1 MAENTDLAAANA
13 GFDGLAERVERVLP
27 KTLEDLKAFVAIP
40 SISAQ
45 PEHAED
51 VQRAAEQLVEWLAE
65 VGCPEVKI
73 VREGGQPAVIGRFIV
88 DESLPTVCLYSH
100 FDVQPTGDLSQ
111 WNSEP
116 FVATERD
123 GRLYGRGPA
132 DDKGGIAVHLAALR
146 AFDGRPPVNVICL
159 FEGEEEMGSPTLAN
173 ILATHRD
180 ELAADVYVI
189 ADCGNWQ
196 VGTPAFTST
205 LRGVV
210 DCKVKVSTLDHG
222 LHSGE
227 YGGPLPDA
235 LTTLCRLLATLHDE
249 QGNVAVQGLVSS
261 DDVDVD
267 YSEQRLREESGVLDG
282 VELIG
287 SGPIGAR
294 TWTKPAI
301 SVIGLDTTSIANSAN
316 LLIPSAEARISL
328 RIAPGDSVENAWNC
342 LKTHLESHVPWGA
355 HLELSNGEGAAPSVL
370 HTEGEMF
377 DVAKA
382 AFGKAFGVEPVLT
395 GTGGTIGMIAEFQK
409 TFPETFVLGCGVAD
423 PGSRMHGIDESL
435 SLADWRKVCLAESY
449 LLQELATVR

>member
-173 ILATHRD
+173 IWRRTATSW
-180 ELAADVYVI
+180 L
-189 ADCGNWQ
+189 
-196 VGTPAFTST
+196 PTST
-205 LRGVV
+205 
-210 DCKVKVSTLDHG
+210 
-222 LHSGE
+222 
-227 YGGPLPDA
+227 
-235 LTTLCRLLATLHDE
+235 
-249 QGNVAVQGLVSS
+249 
-261 DDVDVD
+261 
-267 YSEQRLREESGVLDG
+267 
-282 VELIG
+282 
-287 SGPIGAR
+287 
-294 TWTKPAI
+294 
-301 SVIGLDTTSIANSAN
+301 
-316 LLIPSAEARISL
+316 
-328 RIAPGDSVENAWNC
+328 
-342 LKTHLESHVPWGA
+342 
-355 HLELSNGEGAAPSVL
+355 
-370 HTEGEMF
+370 
-377 DVAKA
+377 
-382 AFGKAFGVEPVLT
+382 
-395 GTGGTIGMIAEFQK
+395 
-409 TFPETFVLGCGVAD
+409 
-423 PGSRMHGIDESL
+423 
-435 SLADWRKVCLAESY
+435 
-449 LLQELATVR
+449 